1 MLQNVL
7 SIILLI
13 GGICYAVAIL
23 YRASKDKEAFREEK
37 GKLSFLAPIEMI
49 IYFFG
54 ASGISDFLLN
64 TLTIKKLKLM
74 EDEKLPGTLVACC
87 LMPCAIFSFTL
98 LRRADA
104 IDIWTL
110 IPCAIA
116 ISIGSYIGSRLVNRI
131 DGAKIKKI
139 MAVALAISFVILVIR
154 IIISKGASGT
164 ETSLTGIKLIIA
176 VTLCFVT
183 GLINMFG
190 IPMKPTWTALFLI
203 LGLSPLSTLTMVQS
217 VGYFGP
223 LSGGFNI
230 IKGGKYHQKMAV
242 SAVIFGAI
250 GAIIGVTIALSISPT
265 MLNIVLLLVMAL
277 TIYSIFTSKPAK

>member
-23 YRASKDKEAFREEK
+23 YRASKDKEAFREER
-37 GKLSFLAPIEMI
+37 GKLSVLAPVEMV

-54 ASGISDFLLN
+54 AAGISDFLLN
-64 TLTIKKLKLM
+64 TLTIKKFNLM

-87 LMPCAIFSFTL
+87 LMPCAVFSFTL
-98 LRRADA
+98 LRNADA
-104 IDIWTL
+104 IDIKTL

-116 ISIGSYIGSRLVNRI
+116 ISVGSYIGSRLVNKI
-131 DGAKIKKI
+131 DGSKIKKI
-139 MAVALAISFVILVIR
+139 MAIALAASFVILVIR

-164 ETSLTGIKLIIA
+164 ATSLSGIKLA
-176 VTLCFVT
+176 VAVSLCFIT

-242 SAVIFGAI
+242 SAVIFGVI

-277 TIYSIFTSKPAK
+277 TIYTIFTSKPSK